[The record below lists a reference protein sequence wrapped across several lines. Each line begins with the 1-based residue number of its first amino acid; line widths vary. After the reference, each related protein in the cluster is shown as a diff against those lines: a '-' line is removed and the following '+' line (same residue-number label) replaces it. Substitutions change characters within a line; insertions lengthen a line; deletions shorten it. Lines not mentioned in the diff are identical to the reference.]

1 MTIES
6 IRPIYNF
13 RLISRV
19 LEPRSSARPAPD
31 YVVNDQRQLDLFGNP
46 IVADDDAP
54 SSEPVEAEPDEEPS
68 VANLLEQ
75 FFEDKVRRYDYDE
88 DGLLN
93 RAEFAG
99 SDEEFAV
106 LDEDGDGIIKASDL
120 QRQFMLENPEMHEMA
135 EGFASRLYD
144 QILYAPTS
152 DPEEL
157 NGMVREFFTDLVQS
171 EDRTGKGSLDSREFP
186 GTLKEFQQIAGENS
200 TSLTADQLFDNFMK
214 NNPDLVELQDS
225 LLQLRQMVLP
235 PTVRPEQVD
244 VYG

>member
-6 IRPIYNF
+6 IQPIYNF
-13 RLISRV
+13 RSISRI
-19 LEPRSSARPAPD
+19 LEPRSSTRPAPD
-31 YVVNDQRQLDLFGNP
+31 HVIDDQRQLDLFGKP
-46 IVADDDAP
+46 IVADEALP
-54 SSEPVEAEPDEEPS
+54 SEPIEAEPDEEPS
-68 VANLLEQ
+68 VANLLER

-99 SDEEFAV
+99 TDEEFGV
-106 LDEDGDGIIKASDL
+106 LDKDGDGLIKAGDL
-120 QRQFMLENPEMHEMA
+120 QRQFMHENPEMHEMA
-135 EGFASRLYD
+135 EGFASGLYD
-144 QILYAPTS
+144 QILYASTS

-157 NGMVREFFTDLVQS
+157 NGMVREFFTELVDS
-171 EDRTGKGSLDSREFP
+171 RDRTGNGSLTSREFP
-186 GTLKEFQQIAGENS
+186 GTPEEFRQIAGEDN
-200 TSLTADQLFDNFMK
+200 TRVTTDQLFNNFMK

-225 LLQLRQMVLP
+225 LLQLRQMILP